1 MDHKIFAR
9 HPLGNPHRHWRQ
21 DNFILSTFSAR
32 GSNMRKVI
40 KNCVD
45 AGFTMLEL
53 GWATHEQ
60 AFEAVQLCEEYGI
73 DLLFQDFTLHGGM
86 QEFISREGE
95 LQSMVPLANTL
106 APWKRTVGVYIWDE
120 PFRPDQLAEARRQA
134 DLYEQAAPG
143 KLPFTVAIPS
153 YNTEYT
159 WQNGLFTKYLY
170 DYAKKIDPPVLSL
183 DYYPF
188 GLPGYND
195 AEQLD
200 TSLLWCDLGLL
211 RKVAQAYRM
220 PLWFYYQAVNLHKY
234 HRFTFPMV
242 RSQMYAGAMYGA
254 KALQE
259 FTAVDAV
266 ITEEGDRGPIFEE
279 TKRIHAEFRALGNTL
294 MALQS
299 VGVYH
304 SAELLAGSPYLTGLA
319 DELTGHDILP
329 QTLPR
334 RCSVGELADAY
345 GHRYFLF
352 LNRDVDV
359 PLDAELPLKKPVRLY
374 TVSRETG
381 EQIFLGDSITSLTLH
396 LAAGDGV
403 LYRMDEVTDAEPYT
417 LEYRIEK

>member
-134 DLYEQAAPG
+134 DLYEQAAPD

-329 QTLPR
+329 QTLPH

-359 PLDAELPLKKPVRLY
+359 PLDAELSLKKPVRLY

-381 EQIFLGDSITSLTLH
+381 KQIFLGDSITSLTLH
-396 LAAGDGV
+396 LSAGDGV

>member
-1 MDHKIFAR
+1 MDHKIFVR

-134 DLYEQAAPG
+134 DLYEQAAPD

-200 TSLLWCDLGLL
+200 TSLLWSDLGLL

-359 PLDAELPLKKPVRLY
+359 PLDAELSLKKPEWRQRGIRSRARGKAWTRPYAAQQAFHRY
-374 TVSRETG
+374 TALSPIPR
-381 EQIFLGDSITSLTLH
+381 
-396 LAAGDGV
+396 
-403 LYRMDEVTDAEPYT
+403 RAE
-417 LEYRIEK
+417 RG

>member
-170 DYAKKIDPPVLSL
+170 DYAKKIDPPVLSI

-359 PLDAELPLKKPVRLY
+359 PLDAELSLEKPVRLY

>member
-134 DLYEQAAPG
+134 DLYEQAAPD

-359 PLDAELPLKKPVRLY
+359 PLDAELSLKKPVRLY

-403 LYRMDEVTDAEPYT
+403 LYRMDEVTYAEPYT

>member
-134 DLYEQAAPG
+134 DLYEQAAPD

-200 TSLLWCDLGLL
+200 TSLLWCDLGLM

-359 PLDAELPLKKPVRLY
+359 PLDAELSLKKPVRLY

>member
-359 PLDAELPLKKPVRLY
+359 PLDAELSLKKPVRLY

>member
-1 MDHKIFAR
+1 MEHKIFTR
-9 HPLGNPHRHWRQ
+9 RPLGNPHRHWRQ
-21 DNFILSTFSAR
+21 DNYILSTFSAR

-40 KNCVD
+40 QNCTA

-60 AFEAVQLCEEYGI
+60 AFEAVRLCEEYGI

-86 QEFISREGE
+86 QEWVSVDGKLE
-95 LQSMVPLANTL
+95 SMVPLANLL
-106 APWKRTVGVYIWDE
+106 APWKRTIGLYVWDE
-120 PFRPDQLAEARRQA
+120 PFHADQLQEARRQL
-134 DLYEQAAPG
+134 DLYEQAAHD

-153 YNTEYT
+153 YNTEFT

-170 DYAKKIDPPVLSL
+170 DYVKTIDPPVLSL

-195 AEQLD
+195 EDQLD
-200 TSLLWCDLGLL
+200 QSLLWCDLGLQ
-211 RKVAQAYRM
+211 RKIAREYHM

-266 ITEEGDRGPIFEE
+266 ITKDGDRGPIFEE
-279 TKRIHAEFRALGNTL
+279 TKQIHAEFRALGNTL
-294 MALQS
+294 MALDS
-299 VGVYH
+299 IGVFH

-319 DELTGHDILP
+319 DELTGHDLLP
-329 QTLPR
+329 ETLPR
-334 RCSVGELADAY
+334 RTSVGELADAY

-352 LNRDVDV
+352 LNRDIDE
-359 PLDAELPLKKPVRLY
+359 PLAAELALKKPVRLY
-374 TVSRETG
+374 QVSRETG
-381 EQIFLGDSITSLTLH
+381 EQVFLGDNLTTLPLH
-396 LAAGDGV
+396 LSAGDGV
-403 LYRMDEVTDAEPYT
+403 LYRMEEVTAEDPYT

>member
-1 MDHKIFAR
+1 MDHKIFVR

-134 DLYEQAAPG
+134 DLYEQAAPD

-170 DYAKKIDPPVLSL
+170 DYAKKIDPPVLSI

-359 PLDAELPLKKPVRLY
+359 PLDAELSLKKPVRLY

>member
-1 MDHKIFAR
+1 MEHKIFAR
-9 HPLGNPHRHWRQ
+9 HPLGNPHRHWKQ

-40 KNCVD
+40 ANCAG

-86 QEFISREGE
+86 QEFVSREGK

-120 PFRPDQLAEARRQA
+120 PFHPDQLAEARRQA

-170 DYAKKIDPPVLSL
+170 DYAKVIDPPVLSL

-195 AEQLD
+195 DDQLD

-211 RKVAQAYRM
+211 RKVAHEYQM

-242 RSQMYAGAMYGA
+242 RSQMYAGALYGA

-266 ITEEGDRGPIFEE
+266 ITEEGERGPIFEE

-294 MALQS
+294 MALHS

-304 SAELLAGSPYLTGLA
+304 SAELLAGSPYLTGLS

-334 RCSVGELADAY
+334 HCSVGELADAY

-359 PLDAELPLKKPVRLY
+359 PLDADLPLQKPIRLY

-381 EQIFLGDSITSLTLH
+381 EQIFLGDSITSLPLH

>member
-266 ITEEGDRGPIFEE
+266 ITEEGNRGPIFEE

-396 LAAGDGV
+396 LSAGDGV

>member
-9 HPLGNPHRHWRQ
+9 HPIGNPHRHWRQ

-134 DLYEQAAPG
+134 DLYEQAAPD

-359 PLDAELPLKKPVRLY
+359 PLDAELSLKKPVRLY

>member
-1 MDHKIFAR
+1 MEHKIFAR
-9 HPLGNPHRHWRQ
+9 HPLGNPHRHWKQ

-32 GSNMRKVI
+32 GNNMRKVI
-40 KNCVD
+40 ANCAG

-86 QEFISREGE
+86 QEFVSREGK

-120 PFRPDQLAEARRQA
+120 PFHPDQLAEARRQA

-170 DYAKKIDPPVLSL
+170 DYAKVIDPPVLSL

-195 AEQLD
+195 DDQLD

-211 RKVAQAYRM
+211 RKVAHEYQM

-242 RSQMYAGAMYGA
+242 RSQMYAGALYGA

-266 ITEEGDRGPIFEE
+266 ITEEGERGPIFEE

-294 MALQS
+294 MALHS

-304 SAELLAGSPYLTGLA
+304 SAELLAGSPYLTGLS
-319 DELTGHDILP
+319 DELIGHDILP

-359 PLDAELPLKKPVRLY
+359 PLDADLPLQKPIRLY

-381 EQIFLGDSITSLTLH
+381 EQIFLGDSITSLPLH

>member
-32 GSNMRKVI
+32 RSNMRKVI

-134 DLYEQAAPG
+134 DLYEQAAPD

-170 DYAKKIDPPVLSL
+170 EYAKKIDPPVLSL

-403 LYRMDEVTDAEPYT
+403 LYRMDKVTDAEPYT

>member
-134 DLYEQAAPG
+134 DLYEQAAPD

-266 ITEEGDRGPIFEE
+266 ITEEGNRGPIFEE

-359 PLDAELPLKKPVRLY
+359 PLDVELPLKKPVRLY

>member
-1 MDHKIFAR
+1 MEHKIFAR
-9 HPLGNPHRHWRQ
+9 HPLGNPRRHWRQ

-40 KNCVD
+40 HNCVD

-86 QEFISREGE
+86 QEFVSREGK

-120 PFRPDQLAEARRQA
+120 PFHPDQLAEARRQA
-134 DLYEQAAPG
+134 DLYEQAAPD

-153 YNTEYT
+153 YNPEYT
-159 WQNGLFTKYLY
+159 WPNGLFTKYLY
-170 DYAKKIDPPVLSL
+170 DYAKVIDPPVLSL

-188 GLPGYND
+188 GLRNYND
-195 AEQLD
+195 EDQLD
-200 TSLLWCDLGLL
+200 HSLLWCDLGLL
-211 RKVAQAYRM
+211 RKVARDYQM

-242 RSQMYAGAMYGA
+242 RSQMYAGALYGA

-266 ITEEGDRGPIFEE
+266 ITEEGDRGPFFEE
-279 TKRIHAEFRALGNTL
+279 TRKIHAEFRALGNTL
-294 MALQS
+294 MALDS

-319 DELTGHDILP
+319 DALTGHDILP

-334 RCSVGELADAY
+334 RTSVGELSDAY

-352 LNRDVDV
+352 LNRDVDT
-359 PLDAELPLKKPVRLY
+359 PLAVDLPLGKPVRLY

-381 EQIFLGDSITSLTLH
+381 EQIFLGDNITSLPLH
-396 LAAGDGV
+396 LAPGDGV
-403 LYRMDEVTDAEPYT
+403 LYRMDEVTDEEPYT

>member
-95 LQSMVPLANTL
+95 LQSMVPLGNTL

-359 PLDAELPLKKPVRLY
+359 PLDAELSLKKPVRLY

-396 LAAGDGV
+396 LADGDGV

>member
-1 MDHKIFAR
+1 MDHRIFAR

-134 DLYEQAAPG
+134 DLYEQAAPD

-359 PLDAELPLKKPVRLY
+359 PLDAELSLEKPVRLY

-396 LAAGDGV
+396 LASGDGV

>member
-1 MDHKIFAR
+1 MEHKIFAR
-9 HPLGNPHRHWRQ
+9 YPLGNPHRHWRQ

-32 GSNMRKVI
+32 GGNMRKVI
-40 KNCVD
+40 HNCVD

-86 QEFISREGE
+86 QEFVSREGK

-106 APWKRTVGVYIWDE
+106 APWKRTIGVYIWDE
-120 PFRPDQLAEARRQA
+120 PFHPDQLAEARRQA
-134 DLYEQAAPG
+134 DLYEQAAPD

-170 DYAKKIDPPVLSL
+170 DYAKTIDPPVLSL

-195 AEQLD
+195 EDQLD

-211 RKVAQAYRM
+211 RKVAHEYHM
-220 PLWFYYQAVNLHKY
+220 PLWFYYQAVNLYKF

-266 ITEEGDRGPIFEE
+266 ITEEGDRGPIFAE
-279 TKRIHAEFRALGNTL
+279 TKQIHAEFRALGNTL
-294 MALQS
+294 MALHS

-304 SAELLAGSPYLTGLA
+304 SAELLAGSPYLTGLT
-319 DELTGHDILP
+319 DELTRHDILP
-329 QTLPR
+329 RTLPR
-334 RCSVGELADAY
+334 RTSVGELADEY
-345 GHRYFLF
+345 EHRYFLF
-352 LNRDVDV
+352 LNRDVDASLSV
-359 PLDAELPLKKPVRLY
+359 ELPLQQPVRLY
-374 TVSRETG
+374 MVSRETG
-381 EQIFLGDSITSLTLH
+381 EQVFLGDNITSLPLQ
-396 LAAGDGV
+396 LEAGDGV
-403 LYRMDEVTDAEPYT
+403 LYRMEPVTDAEPYT

>member
-1 MDHKIFAR
+1 MDHKIFVR

-134 DLYEQAAPG
+134 DLYEQAAPD

-359 PLDAELPLKKPVRLY
+359 PLDAELSLEKPVRLY

-396 LAAGDGV
+396 LASGDGV

>member
-1 MDHKIFAR
+1 MDHKIFVR

-134 DLYEQAAPG
+134 DLYEQAAPD

-359 PLDAELPLKKPVRLY
+359 PLDAELSLKKPVRLY

>member
-1 MDHKIFAR
+1 MDHKILAR

-134 DLYEQAAPG
+134 DLYEQAAPD

-359 PLDAELPLKKPVRLY
+359 PLDAELSLKKPVRLY

>member
-266 ITEEGDRGPIFEE
+266 ITEEGNRGPIFEE

>member
-1 MDHKIFAR
+1 MEHKIFAR

-21 DNFILSTFSAR
+21 DNFILSTFSAC
-32 GSNMRKVI
+32 GKNMRKTI
-40 KNCVD
+40 QNCVN

-86 QEFISREGE
+86 QGYVARKEK

-120 PFRPDQLAEARRQA
+120 PFLPDQLAEARRQA

-159 WQNGLFTKYLY
+159 WGNGLFTKYLY
-170 DYAKKIDPPVLSL
+170 DYAKVIDPPVLSL

-188 GLPGYND
+188 GLPNYND
-195 AEQLD
+195 EMQLD
-200 TSLLWCDLGLL
+200 ASLLWCDLGLL
-211 RKVAQAYRM
+211 RKVARDYQM

-266 ITEEGDRGPIFEE
+266 ITEDGECGPIFEE
-279 TKRIHAEFRALGNTL
+279 TKRIHAEFRALGNTF

-319 DELTGHDILP
+319 DELSGHDILP
-329 QTLPR
+329 PALPR
-334 RCSVGELADAY
+334 RCSVGAFTDAY

-352 LNRDVDV
+352 LNRDVDT
-359 PLDAELPLKKPVRLY
+359 PLDADLPLQKPVRLY

-381 EQIFLGDSITSLTLH
+381 EQIFLGDNITSLSVH
-396 LAAGDGV
+396 LTAGDGV
-403 LYRMDEVTDAEPYT
+403 LYRMEEVTDAEPYT
-417 LEYRIEK
+417 LEYRLEK

>member
-60 AFEAVQLCEEYGI
+60 AFEAVQ
-73 DLLFQDFTLHGGM
+73 LFQDFTLHGGM

-134 DLYEQAAPG
+134 DLYEQAAPD

>member
-134 DLYEQAAPG
+134 DLYEQAAPD